1 MAIASVGTLGT
12 GTSSASSTSFT
23 LTTATNSLASGDF
36 GLLVICTDNVSTTT
50 GANVKDHTSV
60 TGGTGKWRKL
70 AEYTNARGAAAGGVT
85 VSVWLF
91 EPTATLNTG
100 STITMNLASAAV
112 DKCASFWKFTKA
124 AGTRIMVDTE
134 PSANAVGNSV
144 NAANDF
150 GSAAFS
156 GLSSASRLYFR
167 GLGKE
172 ANTVTALTASS
183 GFSQITNTRS
193 QNGTNAVAVW
203 GEFIIDTSTGETSNP
218 TLGVSGDAA
227 GVFLALKEVTALT
240 TAPANDNFDDNTVT
254 GLNGLPFYPAAA
266 QGGTIAEANQRTEIT
281 PPASTAGV
289 NFRSRVTPDAY
300 DFTSGSGLRAYIKI
314 TPGSIPLRQQCLL
327 SVGPDPLNQYAILI
341 DNNGTNVGFQLVRWI
356 NGSLGGVGSRTVYD
370 ATNHA
375 WVSIRHGGS
384 GDDKVYAEYA
394 ASSGADPPS
403 SWSALTNETRQV
415 DLAAAAAAF
424 SAGTYLSQAGPV
436 LSIFDG
442 FNGATVGTQIGSTG
456 VSSEADTAL
465 GLAVAM
471 GLGVAIES
479 STALALSGKQI
490 AAPGIASDAELA
502 LTLSGVA
509 VTATGLSTET
519 DTPLPMG
526 AAGPLGLATETDA
539 ALALSGSQALATGIA
554 SETATSLA
562 LGVARPTA
570 LSTEAVSSF
579 ALAGVAIRTAGL
591 VTEADSAIGL
601 SAKILLAIT
610 AASESE
616 SALALAYTIQRST
629 GMAQETYSVF
639 ALTRLGL
646 GFARAALENDH
657 ALQLSTAGAILPVGR
672 SNETDVAIALAG
684 VQTSSA
690 QRASE
695 TDRALNASA
704 AIGIRSATEA
714 DTARALAAVAIGQ
727 VSAANDNET
736 AFVLSGSVIAS
747 VGAAAENDEAF
758 ALDRLVIH
766 PPVVTPANRRQSG
779 DEVSRSVSG
788 DLASRSVAGSAADRR
803 VSGTSQ
809 SRRVTGN
816 LQRRRTAA

>member
-1 MAIASVGTLGT
+1 VAIASVGTLGT
-12 GTSSASSTSFT
+12 GVSSTSSTSFT

-100 STITMNLASAAV
+100 STITMNLVSAAV

-442 FNGATVGTQIGSTG
+442 FNGATAGPISATASISLSAFATSATAKVLVKAAASTSLGSFVSTSVSAVKVKASASPTLDTFTTASASKALIEGQGSGVLSAFSASSVAKVLVRAAASATLGNFVSASAAQALIEGVGGGTLNEFAAVSEAKVLIQGVASVALGDFTTTATAILAGPSSITASASIDLDPFVSEGSARKVVVSA
-456 VSSEADTAL
+456 VSSGFTEPRKRTSYGRLRVTEEQDR
-465 GLAVAM
+465 VHFV
-471 GLGVAIES
+471 GV
-479 STALALSGKQI
+479 
-490 AAPGIASDAELA
+490 
-502 LTLSGVA
+502 V
-509 VTATGLSTET
+509 GLSTLRSLEQSDSILFKGNTISSVKVRLVESADSKPET
-519 DTPLPMG
+519 DWVG
-526 AAGPLGLATETDA
+526 HDND
-539 ALALSGSQALATGIA
+539 
-554 SETATSLA
+554 
-562 LGVARPTA
+562 
-570 LSTEAVSSF
+570 F
-579 ALAGVAIRTAGL
+579 
-591 VTEADSAIGL
+591 
-601 SAKILLAIT
+601 LLA
-610 AASESE
+610 A
-616 SALALAYTIQRST
+616 
-629 GMAQETYSVF
+629 
-639 ALTRLGL
+639 
-646 GFARAALENDH
+646 
-657 ALQLSTAGAILPVGR
+657 
-672 SNETDVAIALAG
+672 
-684 VQTSSA
+684 
-690 QRASE
+690 
-695 TDRALNASA
+695 
-704 AIGIRSATEA
+704 
-714 DTARALAAVAIGQ
+714 
-727 VSAANDNET
+727 
-736 AFVLSGSVIAS
+736 
-747 VGAAAENDEAF
+747 
-758 ALDRLVIH
+758 
-766 PPVVTPANRRQSG
+766 
-779 DEVSRSVSG
+779 
-788 DLASRSVAGSAADRR
+788 
-803 VSGTSQ
+803 
-809 SRRVTGN
+809 
-816 LQRRRTAA
+816 